1 MLIDRHDIGSPVGG
15 YYRTP
20 VTSSGYDRLPT
31 TGDVHLYPEP
41 STYYSDTP
49 LLLADCEGLNGGEML
64 PKALRYQTEE
74 QGSLDTFAGTSKAR
88 LEEVRNRKMRKSV
101 PRPIVWADTPQ
112 TQKRE
117 YAVSVLYPRILYSF
131 SDVVVFVLRNPR
143 YVSCI
148 KHQSVPIFCL
158 TKPVRSSRWF

>member
-1 MLIDRHDIGSPVGG
+1 MLIDRKDNSFITGMR
-15 YYRTP
+15 YRTP

-41 STYYSDTP
+41 STFFSDTP
-49 LLLADCEGLNGGEML
+49 MLLADCEGLNGGEML

-74 QGSLDTFAGTSKAR
+74 QGSLQDSFSMTSKAIR
-88 LEEVRNRKMRKSV
+88 DEVRNRKMRKSSS
-101 PRPIVWADTPQ
+101 RTISWADSPQ

-143 YVSCI
+143 YV
-148 KHQSVPIFCL
+148 V
-158 TKPVRSSRWF
+158 SRLEASRYQRY